1 MFHDIVMRSCICF
14 LFQTNLGNMEAIR
27 YNKEET
33 KQAVAAIQREKDFL
47 QNNAA
52 VLALE
57 MRCNQKERWKHSEF
71 QWTEEKVNNSNNK
84 NNSND
89 NNNNNN
95 SGSDINNF
103 VQPVNCVQVLQI
115 LQRRYSIN

>member
-1 MFHDIVMRSCICF
+1 MASSDPVIMFHDIVMRSCICF

-57 MRCNQKERWKHSEF
+57 MRCNQIKKLLS
-71 QWTEEKVNNSNNK
+71 
-84 NNSND
+84 
-89 NNNNNN
+89 
-95 SGSDINNF
+95 
-103 VQPVNCVQVLQI
+103 
-115 LQRRYSIN
+115 

>member
-1 MFHDIVMRSCICF
+1 MRSCICF

-57 MRCNQKERWKHSEF
+57 MRCNQKER
-71 QWTEEKVNNSNNK
+71 
-84 NNSND
+84 
-89 NNNNNN
+89 
-95 SGSDINNF
+95 
-103 VQPVNCVQVLQI
+103 
-115 LQRRYSIN
+115 